1 MMSALTN
8 AYAKEI
14 SALKLKKYRQSYGKF
29 IVEGPNL
36 IEEALNQDKFEL
48 ESIIGTEPF
57 FDTLSTQVPDKVDI
71 ISVNERELKKISALK
86 TPYHAIAVLRMA
98 DTSQKITAPLL
109 FYVDG
114 IQDPGNLGTIMR
126 SADWFGI
133 GQLLLGD
140 GTVDVFNP
148 KCLQASMGSV
158 FRVEG
163 IECPVNK
170 LKELGQE
177 YEIIGADTMGLTIDE
192 VDTGEKTIVVIG
204 GEGSGIKPET
214 VKLLNRKVTIPSFG
228 NNKAE
233 SLNAAISASI
243 LMYAFKIKKAGHEV

>member
-48 ESIIGTEPF
+48 ESIIGTDSF
-57 FDTLSTQVPDKVDI
+57 FDTLSTQIPDKIDI

-86 TPYHAIAVLRMA
+86 TPYQAIAVLKMA
-98 DTSQKITAPLL
+98 DTSPKISEPLL

-114 IQDPGNLGTIMR
+114 IQDPGNMGTIIR

-133 GQLLLGD
+133 GQLLLGN
-140 GTVDVFNP
+140 GTVDLFNP
-148 KCLQASMGSV
+148 KCIQASMGSI
-158 FRVEG
+158 FRVDG
-163 IECPVNK
+163 IECPLDK
-170 LKELGQE
+170 LEALRQE
-177 YEIIGADTMGLTIDE
+177 YDIIGADSSGQSLDE
-192 VDTGEKTIVVIG
+192 VDTGKKTIVVIG
-204 GEGSGIKPET
+204 SEGSGIKPET
-214 VKLLNRKVTIPSFG
+214 SKLLKGKVAIPSFG

-243 LMYAFKIKKAGHEV
+243 LMYAFKIKKAGRS